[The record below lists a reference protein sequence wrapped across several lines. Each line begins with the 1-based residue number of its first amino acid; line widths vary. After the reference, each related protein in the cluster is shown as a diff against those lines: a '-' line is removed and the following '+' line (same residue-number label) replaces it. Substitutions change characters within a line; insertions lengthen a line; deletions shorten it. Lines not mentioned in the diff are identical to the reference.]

1 MIIPSNLTFASPD
14 DGSDDDGSE
23 NQDDGSSDE
32 GTTEED
38 DQTEPEETEEQLTE
52 EPIEEL
58 PSIDEVPID
67 PCVEDPDACALE
79 PEPPADPCLDNPDLP
94 ECQAP
99 ADPCLDN
106 PNLPECQSPVICP
119 DGGDPLSDG
128 SCPPILCPDGGDPLS
143 DGSCPPVPCP
153 VGKPDGSCPPVPCP
167 VGKPGCPLPPCD
179 PTEQQCPPE
188 CGPGTHL
195 ENGQCV
201 PNKRGGSSSS
211 SSSSS
216 TATANLVG
224 AEVSSCRLDGNA
236 HGIQQK
242 FNPVRYQVCG
252 LYTSAD
258 KAYYDG
264 FVAGCMQV
272 GNTKLICETVANSN
286 IVTPLA
292 QTQSTT
298 QPTQAIQ
305 PSGVS

>member
-1 MIIPSNLTFASPD
+1 MSIVTEPKALRRLTVFIAIIGVAMIIPSNLAFASPD
-14 DGSDDDGSE
+14 DGSDDSQSV
-23 NQDDGSSDE
+23 NQDDGQE
-32 GTTEED
+32 QEEQD
-38 DQTEPEETEEQLTE
+38 DQTEPEETDELPNE

-58 PSIDEVPID
+58 PPIDEVPID

-79 PEPPADPCLDNPDLP
+79 PEPPADPCLDNP
-94 ECQAP
+94 
-99 ADPCLDN
+99 
-106 PNLPECQSPVICP
+106 NLPECQSPVI
-119 DGGDPLSDG
+119 
-128 SCPPILCPDGGDPLS
+128 CPDGGDPLS